1 MPALFRCVYGWCHEV
16 WPSKKAPFVNNNLC
30 WPRPTEKPFFSSLG
44 LAVALYNCTQQT
56 CGPEQKKRPN
66 PSIAC
71 CINCPKKSFGENWG
85 KRKHNQMQVEQR
97 WSLQSL
103 TSFMSDTQDF
113 LFERY
118 IHFERLSSIL
128 VQCNITQCM
137 KITKKMSRLSLMNLW
152 ILMNFVNFCN
162 LINLWIWWIF

>member
-1 MPALFRCVYGWCHEV
+1 MLAKANWETLF
-16 WPSKKAPFVNNNLC
+16 
-30 WPRPTEKPFFSSLG
+30 FFSWISRCSLQLHTTNLWAG
-44 LAVALYNCTQQT
+44 T
-56 CGPEQKKRPN
+56 KKRPN

-97 WSLQSL
+97 WSLQKL
-103 TSFMSDTQDF
+103 DQFYERHTGF
-113 LFERY
+113 LIWE
-118 IHFERLSSIL
+118 IHPFRKAFIYFSAMQYYTVYE
-128 VQCNITQCM
+128 NH
-137 KITKKMSRLSLMNLW
+137 KKMSHLSLMNLW

>member
-97 WSLQSL
+97 WSLQKLDQFYERHTGFLIWEIHPFRKAFLYFSAMQYYTVYENHKKCL
-103 TSFMSDTQDF
+103 TCDW
-113 LFERY
+113 
-118 IHFERLSSIL
+118 
-128 VQCNITQCM
+128 
-137 KITKKMSRLSLMNLW
+137 W
-152 ILMNFVNFCN
+152 I
-162 LINLWIWWIF
+162 LWIWWILSIFVI